1 MKRAWILA
9 VAFLV
14 GGAAQSAFAQDFEYH
29 GYMRSGMGFSRGGTD
44 QVCFRAPG
52 TEGASGKFRL
62 GNECETYIEADF
74 VKNTL
79 LGKTKSEPSF
89 NTNFR
94 LAAVSQGHRDWE
106 PTDTQVDGTSTA
118 GPELSQAFTLSLR
131 EAYVQGVNV
140 IGMAKPWVG
149 KRFYRRH
156 DIHILDYY
164 TLDNSGPGAGLED
177 IGMGF
182 ANLHLALTRNIP
194 AGITDGP
201 AQTNTDI
208 RFSDIHV
215 GSGKLETAIIYG
227 TAGKRGHESGD
238 EKWEPIS
245 GTQLAVFHTLDV
257 LGGYNKVTFQYG
269 TGIFGAT
276 GDVGTATAAPTTSGS
291 SNLSD
296 FGAWGSQN
304 IAKGADDQVD
314 ARKSSKTMRLA
325 EELLAQFSKDL
336 ATNFVLLYQNADFGG
351 LENAAGDKIPNKVE
365 TTLGVRPILAFSET
379 TAVALEAGTT
389 KVDNALFDGKDYKA
403 ATLNKLTLAPQI
415 TAGRGFWARPT
426 LRVFATYASWN
437 DDSKGGVG
445 GDVYSG
451 STNGFSTGAQLEAWW

>member
-1 MKRAWILA
+1 MKRLWILA
-9 VAFLV
+9 VALLV
-14 GGAAQSAFAQDFEYH
+14 GGAAPSAFAQDFEYH

-74 VKNTL
+74 VKSTL

-94 LAAVSQGHRDWE
+94 VAAVSQGHRDWE
-106 PTDTQVDGTSTA
+106 PTDTQVDSTSTA

-164 TLDNSGPGAGLED
+164 TLDNSGPGAGFED

-194 AGITDGP
+194 AGTTDGP

-208 RFSDIHV
+208 RFSDIRV
-215 GSGKLETAIIYG
+215 GAGKLETAIIYG

-245 GTQLAVFHTLDV
+245 GTQFAVFHTQDV

-269 TGIFGAT
+269 TGIFGAS
-276 GDVGTATAAPTTSGS
+276 GDVGTATTAPTTSGG

-296 FGAWGSQN
+296 FGGWGSQN
-304 IAKGADDQVD
+304 IAKGADEQVD
-314 ARKSSKTMRLA
+314 ARKSSRTMRIA

-379 TAVALEAGTT
+379 TAVALEAGMTT
-389 KVDNALFDGKDYKA
+389 VDNAIFDGADYKA
-403 ATLNKLTLAPQI
+403 ATLIKLTLAPQI

-426 LRVFATYASWN
+426 LRLFATYASWN
-437 DDSKGGVG
+437 EDAKGGVG